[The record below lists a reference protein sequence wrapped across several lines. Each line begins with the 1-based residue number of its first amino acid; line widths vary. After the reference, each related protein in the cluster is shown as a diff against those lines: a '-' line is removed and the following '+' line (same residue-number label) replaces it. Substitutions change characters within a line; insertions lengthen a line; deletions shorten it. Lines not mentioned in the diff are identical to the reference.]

1 MKKHLFK
8 TMSLSTSILTLGSAI
23 MPSVGVLAS
32 EHNIS
37 NIVAYSDDDY
47 YYVLDESTIQ
57 TRTWSKPQN
66 WSIKKGTRTYLGVET
81 HTRGT
86 KLSISA
92 NIFGM
97 KIELNRTTSAS
108 GKFKKYRQNATITV
122 TYKVYRKVDNR
133 YVRTETATAN
143 TQYIDYIPIG

>member
-1 MKKHLFK
+1 M
-8 TMSLSTSILTLGSAI
+8 TLGSAI
-23 MPSVGVLAS
+23 MPSVRVLAS
-32 EHNIS
+32 EHSIS
-37 NIVAYSDDDY
+37 NIAAYSDDDY

-86 KLSISA
+86 KLSISD
-92 NIFGM
+92 NIFRM

-108 GKFKKYRQNATITV
+108 GKFKKYRQNAT
-122 TYKVYRKVDNR
+122 
-133 YVRTETATAN
+133 AN